1 MNILPAVTQGNSRI
15 RRKGQEGGIYT
26 VRKIT
31 VKMSWICF
39 ANNLHSLCDTE
50 NCEFFGVLRHSKLQ
64 CLTVLLFLAFGKRN
78 M

>member
-1 MNILPAVTQGNSRI
+1 MLHAVTQGNSRI

-26 VRKIT
+26 VQKLWLKCHGYASQT
-31 VKMSWICF
+31 TYT
-39 ANNLHSLCDTE
+39 LCATLKT
-50 NCEFFGVLRHSKLQ
+50 EFFRVLRHSKLE